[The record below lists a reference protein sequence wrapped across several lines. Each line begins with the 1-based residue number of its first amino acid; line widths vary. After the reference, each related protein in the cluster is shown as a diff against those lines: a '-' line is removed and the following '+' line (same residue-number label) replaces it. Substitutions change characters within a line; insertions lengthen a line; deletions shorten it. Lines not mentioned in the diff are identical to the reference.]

1 MSLRG
6 KLLQLVFE
14 RRRRALRRI
23 AEDPVGVQ
31 REQLRYL
38 LNEAG
43 RTEIGRRY
51 GFRSIGSEEQFQ
63 NRVEVSDY
71 DSFSPYI
78 DRVRKGERDVL
89 WTGEVKW
96 FARSSGTTDRSKY
109 IPVTSDGL
117 RLCHK
122 RGTQDVAAMVTM
134 IMPDTRAFDGKLLTL
149 GGSRRVEREGERA
162 LTGDLSAIL
171 IENTAVWSGWFRTP
185 SRRTALI
192 ADFEEKIGAI
202 CRETVGQRVTCFA
215 GVPSWNLMLMRQILE
230 YTGRNDLSEVWPDLE
245 LFIHGGV
252 GFEPYAEHYR
262 KLIPSPRMHYLN
274 TYNASEGFFGIADD
288 TEQEDMLLMLDYGT
302 FYEFDD
308 GERIVTLEGVRC
320 GVDYAMIIS
329 SCNGLWRYRLGD
341 TVVFTSTAPYRI
353 RITGRT
359 KQFINVFGEELMVSN
374 TEQAL
379 AETCRAFDAEV
390 GEYTVAPIYMTC
402 TDNGRHQWVVE
413 FVRPP
418 KDIYAF
424 AKALDAELQ
433 RLNSDYEA
441 KRRSTLALPRID
453 TVPEGTF
460 LRWLGTRGRVG
471 GQNKVPRL
479 SNDRSYVDELTAMAA
494 IPNRTDKRTY

>member
-6 KLLQLVFE
+6 KILRLVFE
-14 RRRRALRRI
+14 QRRRALRRI
-23 AEDPVGVQ
+23 ADDPIGVQ
-31 REQLRYL
+31 HEQLRYL
-38 LNEAG
+38 LQRAG
-43 RTEIGRRY
+43 RTEIGRKY
-51 GFRSIGSEEQFQ
+51 DFRSIRSEEQFQ
-63 NRVEVSDY
+63 NRVEASDY
-71 DSFSPYI
+71 DAFSPYI
-78 DRVRKGERDVL
+78 DRARKGERDVL
-89 WTGEVKW
+89 WAGEVKW

-117 RLCHK
+117 RLSHK

-134 IMPDTRAFDGKLLTL
+134 ILPDTRAFDGKLLTL

-171 IENTAVWSGWFRTP
+171 IENTAAWSGWFRTP
-185 SRRTALI
+185 SRQTALI
-192 ADFEEKIGAI
+192 TDFGQKIEAI

-215 GVPSWNLMLMRQILE
+215 GVPSWNLMLMRRILE
-230 YTGRNDLSEVWPDLE
+230 YTGRDNLCEVWPDLE

-262 KLIPSPRMHYLN
+262 KLIPSPRMHYIN
-274 TYNASEGFFGIADD
+274 TYNASEGFFGIADA

-308 GERIVTLEGVRC
+308 GRNIVTLEGVKC

-374 TEQAL
+374 TERAL
-379 AETCRAFDAEV
+379 AETCRECGADV
-390 GEYTVAPIYMTC
+390 GEYTVAPVYMTC

-413 FVRPP
+413 FVRQPGDL
-418 KDIYAF
+418 KLF
-424 AKALDAELQ
+424 ARLLDEKLQ

-441 KRRSTLALPRID
+441 KRHSTLALPQID
-453 TVPEGTF
+453 AVPEGTF
-460 LRWLGTRGRVG
+460 LRWLGTRGKVG
-471 GQNKVPRL
+471 GQHKVPRL
-479 SNDRSYVDELTAMAA
+479 SNDRSYVDELTAIAKTLTG
-494 IPNRTDKRTY
+494 TD